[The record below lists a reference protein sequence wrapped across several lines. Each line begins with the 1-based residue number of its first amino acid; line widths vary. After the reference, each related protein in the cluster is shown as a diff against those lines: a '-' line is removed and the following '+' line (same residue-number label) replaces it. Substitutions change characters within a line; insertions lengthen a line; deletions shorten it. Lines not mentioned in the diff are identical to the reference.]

1 MQLMRILKLKTQM
14 LALLLSAISF
24 CGCGDNQKN
33 DGIEKVR
40 PTVISQVET
49 DAALKSG
56 SDDPM
61 ALFACA
67 QRGDISRAKE
77 LLTAGANPNAMTSF
91 GHYPLHEAASRGD
104 KDMVELLLANGA
116 KVDVRV
122 SPNGPKSPNQWT
134 LLHFATYAGHKEIVE
149 ILISKGADVN
159 AEDVWGKRP
168 LYYARDRKQNDIE
181 LLLLSKGAV
190 E

>member
-1 MQLMRILKLKTQM
+1 MKTAPVLVVLCAM
-14 LALLLSAISF
+14 SF
-24 CGCGDNQKN
+24 CGCGDHRQN
-33 DGIEKVR
+33 DETEKVR
-40 PTVISQVET
+40 PTTISQSET

-56 SDDPM
+56 PDNPM

-67 QRGDISRAKE
+67 QRGDLSRAKE
-77 LLTAGANPNAMTSF
+77 LLAAGANPNAKTSF
-91 GHYPLHEAASRGD
+91 GHCPLHEAAALGN

-116 KVDVRV
+116 TVDVRV
-122 SPNGPKSPNQWT
+122 SPKGPKSPNQWT
-134 LLHFATYAGHKEIVE
+134 PLHFATYEGHKEIAE

-168 LYYARDRKQNDIE
+168 LYYARDRKQKDIE
-181 LLLLSKGAV
+181 ILLLSKGAV